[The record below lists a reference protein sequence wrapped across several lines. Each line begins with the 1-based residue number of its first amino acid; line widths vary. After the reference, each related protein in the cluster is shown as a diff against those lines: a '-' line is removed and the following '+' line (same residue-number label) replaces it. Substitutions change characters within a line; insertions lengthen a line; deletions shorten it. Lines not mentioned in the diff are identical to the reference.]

1 MAQIPARGNYSRQLT
16 CKQAGDAWEAA
27 ARRWLESKGLR
38 FIAANVRVRGGE
50 IDLIMRD
57 GKTTVFVEVR
67 YRRSGLYGGAA
78 ASVTRSKQHKL
89 LQTARLW
96 LARHNGSFDT
106 VDCRFDVVA
115 FTGNEVEW
123 IKDAFNDHS

>member
-1 MAQIPARGNYSRQLT
+1 MAQIPARGDCSRQLT
-16 CKQAGDAWEAA
+16 RKQAGDAWEAA

-38 FIAANVRVRGGE
+38 FIAANVRERGGE

-78 ASVTRSKQHKL
+78 AIIEFRAL
-89 LQTARLW
+89 LWRRGGQCDPQQATQIITYCPLVARPP
-96 LARHNGSFDT
+96 
-106 VDCRFDVVA
+106 
-115 FTGNEVEW
+115 EW
-123 IKDAFNDHS
+123 EF

>member
-1 MAQIPARGNYSRQLT
+1 MAQIPARGDCSRQLT
-16 CKQAGDAWEAA
+16 RKQAGDAWEAA

-38 FIAANVRVRGGE
+38 FIAANVRERGGE

-78 ASVTRSKQHKL
+78 ASVTRSKQHKNYYIL
-89 LQTARLW
+89 PACGSPARMGVLILW
-96 LARHNGSFDT
+96 IVGSM
-106 VDCRFDVVA
+106 C
-115 FTGNEVEW
+115 
-123 IKDAFNDHS
+123 

>member
-1 MAQIPARGNYSRQLT
+1 MAQIPARGDCSRQLT
-16 CKQAGDAWEAA
+16 RKQAGDVWEAA

-38 FIAANVRVRGGE
+38 FVAANVRERGGE

-78 ASVTRSKQHKL
+78 ASCDPQ
-89 LQTARLW
+89 QTTQIITYCPLVARPP
-96 LARHNGSFDT
+96 
-106 VDCRFDVVA
+106 
-115 FTGNEVEW
+115 EW
-123 IKDAFNDHS
+123 EF